1 MAWWSERVVP
11 RLTHAALDNPL
22 VAGYRRR
29 LCADLSGD
37 VLEVGFG
44 TGLNLPHLP
53 VAVRSLTAVEP
64 SDLAWELAGPARAE
78 SAVPVRR
85 GDLRAERL
93 TLPDASVDAVL
104 MAFSL
109 CTVAEPQRALAEMH
123 RVLKPGGRLHFLEHG
138 LAPEERVQRWQH
150 RLEPLQRRVAG
161 GCHLTRS
168 APELVESAGFRLG
181 PLESWFVPGPG
192 VSKPWGYVMLGRAER
207 VAE

>member
-11 RLTHAALDNPL
+11 RLTHASLDNSV

-29 LCADLSGD
+29 LCADLFGD

-53 VAVRSLTAVEP
+53 AAVRSLTAVEP
-64 SDLAWELAGPARAE
+64 SELSWELSAPARA
-78 SAVPVRR
+78 ACPLPVTR
-85 GDLRAERL
+85 GDLRAERI
-93 TLPDASVDAVL
+93 TLPDVSVDAVL
-104 MAFSL
+104 VAFSL
-109 CTVAEPQRALAEMH
+109 CTIAEPQRALAEMH
-123 RVLKPGGRLHFLEHG
+123 RVLRPGGQLHFLEHG
-138 LAPEERVQRWQH
+138 LAPGDRVQRWQH

-181 PLESWFVPGPG
+181 ALESWFVPGPG
-192 VSKPWGYVMLGRAER
+192 VSKPWGFVTLGRAER
-207 VAE
+207 VTE